1 MANTVT
7 KEAKPLRCEQKTHHK
22 TDRSA
27 GVTSNY
33 KNGLVNRF
41 TVSVSPLWRSGG
53 GEEKGEEG
61 REEGEMGAGGWRGDK
76 NWGKNGR
83 EGKFARTKLSP
94 LRRRDWGDTGLRGE
108 VRWREGER
116 PVACPSPY
124 FLQQMC
130 YIITKKNIV

>member
-41 TVSVSPLWRSGG
+41 TVSVFPLWRSGG

-61 REEGEMGAGGWRGDK
+61 REEGEMGGGRMERG
-76 NWGKNGR
+76 
-83 EGKFARTKLSP
+83 
-94 LRRRDWGDTGLRGE
+94 
-108 VRWREGER
+108 
-116 PVACPSPY
+116 
-124 FLQQMC
+124 
-130 YIITKKNIV
+130 

>member
-76 NWGKNGR
+76 NWGKMGGR
-83 EGKFARTKLSP
+83 ENLRARSS
-94 LRRRDWGDTGLRGE
+94 RRSEKGLGDTGLRGE

>member
-61 REEGEMGAGGWRGDK
+61 REEGEMGG
-76 NWGKNGR
+76 GR
-83 EGKFARTKLSP
+83 EDGEGIKIGEKWEGGKICAHEALAAP
-94 LRRRDWGDTGLRGE
+94 RRD
-108 VRWREGER
+108 
-116 PVACPSPY
+116 
-124 FLQQMC
+124 
-130 YIITKKNIV
+130 

>member
-7 KEAKPLRCEQKTHHK
+7 KEAKSLRCEQKTHHK

-61 REEGEMGAGGWRGDK
+61 REEGEMGGGAGGWRGDK

-94 LRRRDWGDTGLRGE
+94 LREGIRETRG
-108 VRWREGER
+108 
-116 PVACPSPY
+116 
-124 FLQQMC
+124 
-130 YIITKKNIV
+130 